1 MFAFV
6 MFASVMFAFVMFAL
20 VMFAFVMSADAV
32 DSLLHQKTSSP
43 LLYMQSYLGQHLF
56 QLKLYA

>member
-1 MFAFV
+1 